1 MKKVFV
7 WLLVAAA
14 SWGGYSF
21 YRSRSSQPKVRAV
34 EASQQGTTQPLE
46 TDAKPEAPNAG
57 GFVTI
62 VGPLAEWM
70 QKDNRLHSTD
80 EPTSQPRKPH
90 ACDHVAPSP
99 VGTSSSVVRKTF
111 PVTSTAKFIFEV
123 PAHAA
128 SPQLHGTYR
137 SFVRDSG
144 VQSGDE
150 NANVD
155 LLLMTDQQYANF
167 LRGYPTDVLYSVDS
181 SHEQD
186 VSFGLPATFDRP
198 AQYYLVFRSSSS
210 TAVKRLV
217 QADFRV
223 DF

>member
-1 MKKVFV
+1 M
-7 WLLVAAA
+7 
-14 SWGGYSF
+14 
-21 YRSRSSQPKVRAV
+21 
-34 EASQQGTTQPLE
+34 
-46 TDAKPEAPNAG
+46 
-57 GFVTI
+57 
-62 VGPLAEWM
+62 
-70 QKDNRLHSTD
+70 
-80 EPTSQPRKPH
+80 
-90 ACDHVAPSP
+90 
-99 VGTSSSVVRKTF
+99 
-111 PVTSTAKFIFEV
+111 
-123 PAHAA
+123 
-128 SPQLHGTYR
+128 HGTYR

-167 LRGYPTDVLYSVDS
+167 LRGYSTDVLYSVDS

-186 VSFGLPATFDRP
+186 VSFGLPTTFDHP